1 MLRTALRGLLA
12 HRARLVVTAL
22 AVTLGVAFV
31 SGTLVF
37 GDTVAGALRGAATKD
52 LRGVAVAVRAASA
65 AADDGPAGGRRTALT
80 SELADRVRTV
90 PGVTSVRAVVEGTAT
105 VADKDGRP
113 LNAEQTRQN
122 LAVNF
127 SPDTPGGDRDGRHPL
142 REGRAPA
149 SAAELA
155 LDRRTAERGGYRLGD
170 AVRFAA
176 DGPTLTKTLV
186 GTVDTEDPR
195 VTAGAT
201 LVLLDTATAQ
211 HLLLRPGQFD
221 ELAVAAAPGTDDRAL
236 ADRIRALL
244 PAEGLTVTGGTQLA
258 REQAEQIEESSKGL
272 TRLLLA
278 FAGIALFVGSF
289 VIANTFTVLVA
300 QRRRETALLR
310 AVGASRGQ
318 VVRGVLA
325 EAGLLGLLASL
336 AGAGLGL
343 GIAAALRPLLD
354 AGGTELPDGPLVVTA
369 DAVLRSLAVGVGV
382 TLFAAWLPARRA
394 ARTAPV
400 EALTSAELPPPAR
413 SLMLRH
419 AIGGLLTGSGVLVL
433 LYVAAQRAGS
443 DGNLLAAGLGA
454 LLLLTGT
461 VVLAPLLARPL
472 ILLAGAATARLF
484 GVTGVI
490 ARENA
495 LRNPRR
501 TAATASALMIGLALI
516 TGLSVTGSSMDA
528 ALREAA
534 VAGLTADRKVSL
546 AGPGGLDPSAA
557 ERLAAVPGVTAA
569 VPLAEAAFRARGEY
583 VTLTGVDPKGLAAV
597 SDLEFASGSAAGIG
611 PGRIAVSDALAAR
624 TGLTTGGV
632 FEGKFGTAPARE
644 FTVAGVYRQTRAFG
658 GALATL
664 DETLPQSFGGKPDT
678 VLLRAEP
685 GRAGEALDRDVRAAL
700 GGSPLLRVE
709 SREQLTR
716 AQAGQVDAMLGMVAG
731 LLAMTVVIA
740 VFGVVNTLAL
750 SVFERTRE
758 IGLLRAVG
766 LDARGVRRTVRLESV
781 VIALFGTVL
790 GLATGIFLAWACSSL
805 AMTALPQ
812 YALVLPWARLGLLL
826 LLGPVI
832 GVLAALWPA
841 RRAARL
847 DLLRA
852 IGAH

>member
-31 SGTLVF
+31 AGTLVF
-37 GDTVAGALRGAATKD
+37 GDTVAGALRGAAAKD
-52 LRGVAVAVRAASA
+52 LRGVAVAVRAESA
-65 AADDGPAGGRRTALT
+65 PDGEGRRTTLT
-80 SELADRVRTV
+80 AELADRVRTV
-90 PGVTSVRAVVEGTAT
+90 PGVASVRAVVEGTAT
-105 VADKDGRP
+105 VAAKDGRP

-142 REGRAPA
+142 RAGRAPA

-170 AVRFAA
+170 LVRLAA
-176 DGPTLTKTLV
+176 DGPTLGKTLV
-186 GTVDTEDPR
+186 GIVDTEDPR

-201 LVLLDTATAQ
+201 LVLFDTATAQ
-211 HLLLRPGQFD
+211 QLLLQPGQFD
-221 ELAVAAAPGTDDRAL
+221 ELAVGAGPGTDDRVL

-258 REQAEQIEESSKGL
+258 QEQAAQIAESTKGL

-289 VIANTFTVLVA
+289 VIANTFTMLVA

-325 EAGLLGLLASL
+325 EAGLLGLLASA

-354 AGGTELPDGPLVVTA
+354 IGGAELPDGPLVVTA
-369 DAVLRSLAVGVGV
+369 GAVLRALAVGLGV
-382 TLFAAWLPARRA
+382 TLLSAWLPARRA

-400 EALTSAELPPPAR
+400 EALTGAELPPPAR
-413 SLMLRH
+413 SLRLRH
-419 AIGGLLTGSGVLVL
+419 ALGALVTGAGVLVL
-433 LYVAAQRAGS
+433 LYVAAQRTGDDA
-443 DGNLLAAGLGA
+443 NLLAAGLGA
-454 LLLLTGT
+454 VLLITGT
-461 VVLAPLLARPL
+461 IVLAPLLARPL
-472 ILLAGAATARLF
+472 ILLAGAATTRLF
-484 GVTGVI
+484 GVTGLI

-501 TAATASALMIGLALI
+501 TAATASALMVGLTLI
-516 TGLSVTGSSMDA
+516 TALSVTGSSMDA
-528 ALREAA
+528 ALRQAA

-546 AGPGGLDPSAA
+546 AGPGGLDPAA
-557 ERLAAVPGVTAA
+557 AARLAAVPGVTAA
-569 VPLAEAAFRARGEY
+569 VPLASAAFGARGSY
-583 VTLTGVDPKGLAAV
+583 TTLTGVDPKGLAAV
-597 SDLEFASGSAAGIG
+597 SDLEFTSGSAAGIG
-611 PGRIAVSDALAAR
+611 PGRVALSDVLAAKAGLG
-624 TGLTTGGV
+624 TGDV
-632 FEGKFGTAPARE
+632 FEGRLGTAPARQY
-644 FTVAGVYRQTRAFG
+644 TVAGIYRQTRAFG

-664 DETLPQSFGGKPDT
+664 DETLPQAFGGKPDA
-678 VLLRAEP
+678 VLLRAAP
-685 GRAGEALDRDVRAAL
+685 GRAGAALDRDVRAAL

-731 LLAMTVVIA
+731 LLGMTVVIA
-740 VFGVVNTLAL
+740 AFGVVNTLAL

-781 VIALFGTVL
+781 VISLFGTVL
-790 GLATGIFLAWACSSL
+790 GLAAGIFLAWACGGL
-805 AMTALPQ
+805 AATALPQ
-812 YALVLPWARLGLLL
+812 YALVLPWARLGLFL
-826 LLGPVI
+826 LLGPAI
-832 GVLAALWPA
+832 GVLAAVWPA

-852 IGAH
+852 IGAQ